1 MVNISLSEKEA
12 RELAEFYEA
21 EYNKLQQR
29 MNDLT
34 GMLEKLKGSAPA
46 VAVTVEPKT
55 VAPQIEV
62 KQVADEPVI
71 KVKKGRG
78 KAKPKVKE
86 AEAVAAVAVVEP
98 KPKASRGGYLRLD
111 YEKFILEALEER
123 GEVIHTNEFQELI
136 ISKNKLR
143 GELVKK
149 AEAGISR
156 ALSILKNQKNQ
167 LRSSKVAG
175 KAGLSYGLVSW
186 SKGE

>member
-12 RELAEFYEA
+12 RELAEFYET

-46 VAVTVEPKT
+46 DAATVETKI
-55 VAPQIEV
+55 VAPEIEA
-62 KQVADEPVI
+62 KLTDEPVV

-78 KAKPKVKE
+78 KAKPKTKE
-86 AEAVAAVAVVEP
+86 TVAEVAEET

-136 ISKNKLR
+136 ISKNKLK
-143 GELVKK
+143 GELIKK

-156 ALSILKNQKNQ
+156 ALSILKNQKN
-167 LRSSKVAG
+167 LLTSNKVAG

-186 SKGE
+186 NNDEN